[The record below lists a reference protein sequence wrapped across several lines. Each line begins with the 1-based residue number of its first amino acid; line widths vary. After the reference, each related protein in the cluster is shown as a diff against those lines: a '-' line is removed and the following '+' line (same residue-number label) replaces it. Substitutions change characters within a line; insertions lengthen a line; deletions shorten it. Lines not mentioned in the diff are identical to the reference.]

1 MNSRAHI
8 NTQKIKGIIAVN
20 IHMGN
25 QVCADKI
32 NQGGFPPPGHA
43 RKWGPEHI
51 KPMMAGEI
59 SLKTTPDPEKIVISA
74 AILRDVYDIVF
85 RNSVTNSEFVR
96 QAIFEKIEREGLE

>member
-1 MNSRAHI
+1 MSSPAGVRA
-8 NTQKIKGIIAVN
+8 QKIKGIIAVN
-20 IHMGN
+20 IFLGD

-51 KPMMAGEI
+51 GPMMAGEI
-59 SLKTTPDPEKIVISA
+59 SLKKIKDPEKIVISA

-96 QAIFEKIEREGLE
+96 AAIMEKIEREELR

>member
-8 NTQKIKGIIAVN
+8 NTKKIKGIIAAN
-20 IHMGN
+20 IHQGE

-32 NQGGFPPPGHA
+32 NQGGFSPPGYA
-43 RKWGPEHI
+43 REWGPEHI

-59 SLKTTPDPEKIVISA
+59 SLKRPPKIEKIVISA
-74 AILRDVYDIVF
+74 AILRDVYDIIF

-96 QAIFEKIEREGLE
+96 TAIMEKIEREGLR